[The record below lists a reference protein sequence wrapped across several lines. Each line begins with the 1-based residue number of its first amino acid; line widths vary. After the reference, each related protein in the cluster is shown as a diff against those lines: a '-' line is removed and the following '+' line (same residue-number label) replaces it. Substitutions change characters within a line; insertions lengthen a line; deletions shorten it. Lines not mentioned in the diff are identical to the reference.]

1 MQKTAMMSTM
11 CNVTEHSFDR
21 TRIDPEALIPY
32 PILVS
37 SYILLNQ
44 PKEAQKY
51 ASEILRVDP
60 TYSLSYVI
68 NTVPYKDHS
77 EAVAWV
83 ESLRKA
89 GLPD

>member
-1 MQKTAMMSTM
+1 MAYRNDGQYEKAIAI
-11 CNVTEHSFDR
+11 CKEAVR
-21 TRIDPEALIPY
+21 LDPEALIPY

-60 TYSLSYVI
+60 TYSLSYVK
-68 NTVPYKDHS
+68 NTLPFKDHS
-77 EAVAWV
+77 ETEALID
-83 ESLRKA
+83 SLRKA
-89 GLPD
+89 GLPE